1 MFILPFIQH
10 MSTIGTIIRPYKPSV
25 RWLVRQWSGTILQF
39 VWKDVLLITL
49 LTALF
54 GIIVSAST
62 DDWTPDAENDLILQL
77 DLIYGWWQLT
87 LGLTSFVTTFF
98 LGASFSFWRNF
109 YGETRVIQGR
119 FNDVSSITASTAA
132 DTIEGQQA
140 LADIARLINLLH
152 LMAWGSLLERFS
164 CIQTPEGISYLLSK
178 KLITSSEYSSLN
190 KVLERGL
197 GAWQATY
204 TWLLGRLSL
213 AVKRGEITA
222 DISAM
227 NVVYEKMTNIRGTIA
242 GLGDLYDGRM
252 PLAYVHFVNMLVSV
266 TLIVSPFALF
276 PQYWFWS
283 IVAVGVLCL
292 FYRGIFVLSMV
303 RV

>member
-1 MFILPFIQH
+1 M
-10 MSTIGTIIRPYKPSV
+10 
-25 RWLVRQWSGTILQF
+25 
-39 VWKDVLLITL
+39 L

-109 YGETRVIQGR
+109 YNETRIVQGR

-140 LADIARLINLLH
+140 LSDIARLISLLH

-190 KVLERGL
+190 KVLDRGL

-227 NVVYEKMTNIRGTIA
+227 NVVYEKMTNFRGSIA

-266 TLIVSPFALF
+266 TLVVSPFALF

-283 IVAVGVLCL
+283 IIAVGVLCL

-303 RV
+303 RG

>member
-1 MFILPFIQH
+1 
-10 MSTIGTIIRPYKPSV
+10 MSTVGTIIRPYKPSV
-25 RWLVRQWSGTILQF
+25 GWLVRQWSGTILQF
-39 VWKDVLLITL
+39 VWKDVILIML

-109 YGETRVIQGR
+109 YNETRIIQGR

-140 LADIARLINLLH
+140 LSDIARLISLLH

-164 CIQTPEGISYLLSK
+164 CIQNPEGISYLLSK

-190 KVLERGL
+190 KVLDRGL

-266 TLIVSPFALF
+266 TLVVAPFALF